1 MNEPVRAPRP
11 FADRRRRVRRMVAV
25 GVASLFAMKVA
36 VAQNTL
42 GDLLDA
48 GAAKLSPAEFE
59 QEVVGKPIAG
69 ATPAGTRLEL
79 MYIRDGRIVGTGF
92 STVTGGV
99 VGGAATY
106 TINGEW
112 NADRSQRI
120 CTRLR
125 VDLPSQCQFWFR
137 KGELFFLADS
147 DWDREA
153 KVTRRAM
160 NR

>member
-1 MNEPVRAPRP
+1 M
-11 FADRRRRVRRMVAV
+11 RRIVAV

-36 VAQNTL
+36 MAQNTL

-48 GAAKLSPAEFE
+48 GAAKLSPAEFQ
-59 QEVVGKPIAG
+59 QEVVGRPIAG

-92 STVTGGV
+92 STVTGGL
-99 VGGAATY
+99 VGGGATY
-106 TINGEW
+106 TINGAW
-112 NADRSQRI
+112 TVDGTQRI
-120 CTRLR
+120 CTRIR

-147 DWDREA
+147 DWDRES
-153 KVTRRAM
+153 KVTRRSM
-160 NR
+160 SR